1 MSLPMTTTTK
11 LEAALTYASWGWHV
25 LPLIPNDKRPA
36 SAHGVHDATID
47 PEQIKAWWAQNPS
60 FNIGIA
66 AGEKSGIVVFDIDP
80 RNGGA
85 ESWDD
90 FTAEH
95 GGVPDGICQ
104 LTAGGGQHYIAQ
116 ARENLKSCELRRGV
130 DFLANGRY
138 FVVTPSVVNDREYT
152 WEASG
157 DPTDG
162 ICPFEIPEA
171 WLSAM
176 AVRKVIVTATDGALI
191 TGNRN
196 AGLASMAGSMR
207 HSGFSASEIFAAI
220 SAANAERCD
229 IPLPA
234 SDVKRIA
241 ESIGRY
247 APEHDVG
254 ANAALGDAA
263 AENLIGAQTVRIS
276 QAEGFN
282 ATTLRATEYVID
294 GFIGMGLTILAG
306 EPGGGKTSIIVPVIC
321 HAAHLCRYDSFLKP
335 EIKRHVVYVSE
346 DTEQVERCLYAMN
359 KYGSLD
365 IEQDEF
371 NKWFHLYEARRADPQ
386 AIAKMLVDL
395 DTKFSYESQSGF
407 VIKPVIVFDTSN
419 ATIDIE
425 NENDNS
431 EVGKVIALLKE
442 SANGMAIIVV
452 AHTAKA
458 LSRADVDNM
467 TPRGASAW
475 IGDARA
481 TVYLFRDEKLP
492 EARFLALGKR
502 RFEPVYTEIRFDSVT
517 HSETVAT
524 PWGTT
529 QSVGLRVVTAQ
540 PSSQAERKEASK
552 AGEQAAAQLLR
563 QERYAVVISALTAL
577 ARDEYLTK
585 SELTERI
592 GGSKN
597 IAIEIVDSMVKRRE
611 IEEIYMPFP
620 EHITKRAGRH
630 NSGYVMPKS
639 YKKESNGD

>member
-1 MSLPMTTTTK
+1 
-11 LEAALTYASWGWHV
+11 
-25 LPLIPNDKRPA
+25 
-36 SAHGVHDATID
+36 
-47 PEQIKAWWAQNPS
+47 
-60 FNIGIA
+60 
-66 AGEKSGIVVFDIDP
+66 
-80 RNGGA
+80 
-85 ESWDD
+85 
-90 FTAEH
+90 
-95 GGVPDGICQ
+95 
-104 LTAGGGQHYIAQ
+104 
-116 ARENLKSCELRRGV
+116 V

-138 FVVTPSVVNDREYT
+138 FVVTPSSVNDREYA

-162 ICPFEIPEA
+162 ISPFAIPET
-171 WLSAM
+171 WLAAM
-176 AVRKVIVTATDGALI
+176 AVRKVIVTATDGELI

-196 AGLASMAGSMR
+196 AGLASLAGSMR
-207 HSGFSASEIFAAI
+207 RNGFSSSEIFAAI

-241 ESIGRY
+241 ESIARY

-254 ANAALGDAA
+254 ASAALGDAA

-276 QAEGFN
+276 QAQGFN

-371 NKWFHLYEARRADPQ
+371 NEWFHLYEAHRADPQ

-395 DTKFSYESQSGF
+395 DTKFSYESPSGF

-458 LSRADVDNM
+458 LSRADVDSM

-492 EARFLALGKR
+492 DARFLALGKR
-502 RFEPVYTEIRFDSVT
+502 RFEPIYTEIRFNSET
-517 HSETVAT
+517 FSETVITA
-524 PWGTT
+524 WGSE
-529 QSVGLRVVTAQ
+529 QRVGLRIVTAQ
-540 PSSQAERKEASK
+540 PSSQTERKQAAK
-552 AGEQAAAQLLR
+552 AGEQAAAQLAIKQKTDTVL
-563 QERYAVVISALTAL
+563 SALKVL
-577 ARDEYLTK
+577 NSDQYLTK

-597 IAIEIVDSMVKRRE
+597 IAIEVVDAMVNRGE
-611 IEEIYMPFP
+611 IQVIYSPFP
-620 EHITKRAGRH
+620 SHIPKRPGRH
-630 NSGYVMPKS
+630 DAGYVMPKT
-639 YKKESNGD
+639 YKVESDGD